1 MRRQAKARGFY
12 RDEEGRT
19 HPITS
24 QSVAAAL
31 TRGVVIR
38 KVVDSKGQEIKGGQ
52 AVASPPSYP
61 EKIGRASEDV
71 IAIFTKQFGLAGAAV
86 SHGKKW
92 ALISKRRTAMI
103 FLEPSWAEP
112 PIDQAL
118 QNLPAKPHLYFPQF
132 PFQALT
138 GRKKDMRLSEGRD
151 VDIIEIDG
159 KHYSKSDIAKALRV
173 VDSKRVSI
181 YTSYPFRRGGTGE
194 AILIMNPIGQAVLL
208 TNILNCRP
216 LNYVRLEDYA

>member
-1 MRRQAKARGFY
+1 MKKARGFY

-24 QSVAAAL
+24 QSVASAL

-38 KVVDSKGQEIKGGQ
+38 KVVNSKGQEIREGQ
-52 AVASPPSYP
+52 AIASPPSYP
-61 EKIGRASEDV
+61 QKIKGASEEVVTAFEKHFGTAGRAV
-71 IAIFTKQFGLAGAAV
+71 NQGKHWAV
-86 SHGKKW
+86 
-92 ALISKRRTAMI
+92 ISKRRTAMI
-103 FLEPSWAEP
+103 FLEPSLAEP
-112 PIDQAL
+112 PIDKAL

-138 GRKKDMRLSEGRD
+138 GRKRDSKSEGKD
-151 VDIIEIDG
+151 VDIIEVDG
-159 KHYSKSDIAKALRV
+159 KHYSKSDIARALRV

-194 AILIMNPIGQAVLL
+194 AILIMNPLGQAVLL

-216 LNYVRLEDYA
+216 RNYVRLEDYA